1 MNTLIDQLEGLTL
14 LLIDS
19 GVDQLEGLTP
29 YLIDGDYRAAD

>member
-1 MNTLIDQLEGLTL
+1 MNTLIDQLEGLNP